1 MSITPGPNNIMV
13 TASGANFG
21 YKKTIPHLLGIWFG
35 FCSLMVLSALGLKQ
49 VFEIF
54 PLMKVILK
62 VAGVSYMLFLAYKI
76 MRSGKSIKNEQKES
90 PISFGQAALFQI
102 VNPKAVMMSITSM
115 SVYTLE
121 GDQFYL
127 SAFLV
132 IAIFFLMGFPST
144 SIWAL
149 FGTLI
154 GKQLTKER
162 NKKIFNYC
170 LGGLTACAALLL
182 LI

>member
-1 MSITPGPNNIMV
+1 
-13 TASGANFG
+13 
-21 YKKTIPHLLGIWFG
+21 
-35 FCSLMVLSALGLKQ
+35 
-49 VFEIF
+49 
-54 PLMKVILK
+54 
-62 VAGVSYMLFLAYKI
+62 MLFLAYKI
-76 MRSGKSIKNEQKES
+76 MRSGKSHKKEHS
-90 PISFGQAALFQI
+90 AKPITFVQAALFQI

-144 SIWAL
+144 SVWAL
-149 FGTLI
+149 FGTFI
-154 GKQLTKER
+154 GKQLNNER

-182 LI
+182 IL